1 MDEAWKKALDK
12 ALEKIEAIGFFAA
25 IGMHFAESTPLLSE
39 DLGDYV
45 KNAPWERFSS
55 TDQCLKMIHQL
66 ATDAWHDLEKIAS
79 FVEPHIGEEER
90 PAKELEE
97 ERPAKEIIEPTETR
111 IVTAIP
117 SYFQAVAGELRFLK
131 TMGES
136 IVAMAI
142 DEKQVPGLDHARVK
156 SLGEMIINAATAIN
170 ENLQEQKEKIGQ
182 EAFARGGRETQKEKP
197 VDLIGEEMNRIKA
210 FGSCLVAIGLTPQ
223 GGVKLDPRQI
233 GTLGQLIVDLA
244 EKVTEKLN
252 QSGRGPY

>member
-1 MDEAWKKALDK
+1 MDQAMKKALDE

-45 KNAPWERFSS
+45 KGAPWERFSS

-66 ATDAWHDLEKIAS
+66 AGDTWRKLEMMAS
-79 FVEPHIGEEER
+79 FVEPQIGEER
-90 PAKELEE
+90 KPAN
-97 ERPAKEIIEPTETR
+97 EIIQPTGTG
-111 IVTAIP
+111 TSTTIP
-117 SYFQAVAGELRFLK
+117 SYFQTIAGELRFLK

-136 IVAMAI
+136 IVTMAL
-142 DEKQVPGLDHARVK
+142 DEKQVSGLDHSRVK

-170 ENLQEQKEKIGQ
+170 ENLQEQ
-182 EAFARGGRETQKEKP
+182 RETAFREPSGKEGRGDQRGKP
-197 VDLIGEEMNRIKA
+197 LELIGEEMNRIKA
-210 FGSCLVAIGLTPQ
+210 FGSSLMALGLTTQ
-223 GGVKLDPRQI
+223 GGDKLDPRQI

-252 QSGRGPY
+252 QSGGGSY

>member
-1 MDEAWKKALDK
+1 MALDQEWKKAMDD

-45 KNAPWERFSS
+45 KGAPWERFSS

-66 ATDAWHDLEKIAS
+66 AADAWNNLEKIVS
-79 FVEPHIGEEER
+79 FVEPQVGEEER
-90 PAKELEE
+90 PAKD
-97 ERPAKEIIEPTETR
+97 IIKPTETR
-111 IVTAIP
+111 IVTELPA
-117 SYFQAVAGELRFLK
+117 YFQTIAGELRFLK

-142 DEKQVPGLDHARVK
+142 DEEQVPGLDHTRVK
-156 SLGEMIINAATAIN
+156 SLGEMIINAASAIN

-182 EAFARGGRETQKEKP
+182 EASARGGRETQRGKP
-197 VDLIGEEMNRIKA
+197 LESIGEEMNRIRA
-210 FGSCLVAIGLTPQ
+210 FGSSLVAMGLTPQ

-233 GTLGQLIVDLA
+233 GALGQLIVDLA

-252 QSGRGPY
+252 RIGGGPTY